1 MQGRFLALVCAGL
14 LAGCSSGSDAPA
26 AARVQRLRPA
36 GSPDV
41 VVLSVSGHG
50 GTISA
55 VLCTSGSN
63 RAYLGDPGDATEAVA
78 AAFSGLGL
86 SVQVAH
92 FADLFDAPDLTDLD
106 RLGFLQLL
114 ETMQTVFDNW
124 IDGFDNPTHLV
135 LVAHS
140 HGATWAHI
148 ACAEMLH
155 IPIEYVVTLDGI
167 CLQWPCEHDATID
180 GWVRR
185 NSPFSFDISQPCDNW
200 PVVGAGIQFNTK
212 DIAFRNVRFNLEVQS
227 TGLVSDPTDNRR
239 LNGSTTG
246 IHTMTFAEDHG
257 RVHEATSNAM
267 TWVMDMIMTLET
279 S

>member
-26 AARVQRLRPA
+26 AARVQRFRPA

-41 VVLSVSGHG
+41 VVLSVSGHDG
-50 GTISA
+50 AISA
-55 VLCTSGSN
+55 VLCTSGGN
-63 RAYLGDPGDATEAVA
+63 RAYLGDPGDAVEPIADA
-78 AAFSGLGL
+78 LLSLGL
-86 SVQVAH
+86 TVQVH
-92 FADLFDAPDLTDLD
+92 DFADLFDAPDINDLD

-114 ETMQTVFDNW
+114 DRMQMVFDNW
-124 IDGFDNPTHLV
+124 INGFDNPTRLV

-148 ACAEMLH
+148 ACAEMVH

-167 CLQWPCEHDATID
+167 CLQWPCEHDATVD
-180 GWVRR
+180 SWVRR

-200 PVVGAGIQFNTK
+200 PVVGSGAQFDTK

-227 TGLVSDPTDNRR
+227 IGIPADIINNRR
-239 LNGSTTG
+239 LNGTTAG
-246 IHTMTFAEDHG
+246 IHTAGFLESHG
-257 RVHEATSNAM
+257 EVHSATSNAM
-267 TWVMDMIMTLET
+267 AWVVDMIMTLET